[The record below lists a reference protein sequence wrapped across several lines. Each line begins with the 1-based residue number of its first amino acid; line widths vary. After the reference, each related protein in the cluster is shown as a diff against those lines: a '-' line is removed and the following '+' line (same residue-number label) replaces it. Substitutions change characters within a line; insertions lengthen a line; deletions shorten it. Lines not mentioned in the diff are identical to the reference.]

1 MARIT
6 TDGCFIAPTALISAA
21 QAFTADW
28 VDLGGEID
36 VGGMDTFSLCLEFDA
51 NDSLNMRVRV
61 LTKTPKSTTLEY
73 VPNLKP
79 RSASVNAIADEY
91 DELDVDTVDQNKQ
104 LFYRF
109 RGCVQTVQVQ
119 IQAGT
124 PGVSPGRVVTAYY
137 MASR

>member
-1 MARIT
+1 MAKIT

-21 QAFTADW
+21 QAFTANW

-36 VGGMDTFSLCLEFDA
+36 VGGMDAFSLCLELDI
-51 NDSLNMRVRV
+51 NDSLNMRMRV

-73 VPNLKP
+73 LPNLKP

-91 DELDVDTVDQNKQ
+91 DEFDVDADQNKQ

-124 PGVSPGRVVTAYY
+124 VGASPGRVVTAYY